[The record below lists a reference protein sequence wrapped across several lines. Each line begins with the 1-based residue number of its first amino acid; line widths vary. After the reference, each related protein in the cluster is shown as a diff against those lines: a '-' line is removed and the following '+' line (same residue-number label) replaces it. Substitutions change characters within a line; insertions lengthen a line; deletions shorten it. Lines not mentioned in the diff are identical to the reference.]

1 MNGRTSTLLRR
12 YAMQSDRNLS
22 ELKREWNAMSNKE
35 RAKARQD
42 MQAAIGGDEKAAE
55 EKAEK

>member
-1 MNGRTSTLLRR
+1 MLRR

-35 RAKARQD
+35 RAKARLD
-42 MQAAIGGDEKAAE
+42 MQSALGGDDAAE
-55 EKAEK
+55 ADSEK

>member
-42 MQAAIGGDEKAAE
+42 MQTAIGGDEKAAE